1 MGTCPRRAWPLA
13 ALAALV
19 LSACDPGG
27 LDPTDPSNFS
37 SVVFVN
43 GTGTPAVLFECGD
56 SRGHGCH
63 DMSGRLAPGERSEQR
78 VYWGAGSDPWQ
89 VRDTRGRIV
98 GWLLVS
104 TPRRESGAVYDL
116 GDAEPRPRRPTT
128 PRVSPHPD
136 LGGGRNRA

>member
-1 MGTCPRRAWPLA
+1 MGTCPRRVWPA
-13 ALAALV
+13 VALAALV

-43 GTGTPAVLFECGD
+43 DTGSPAVLFECGD
-56 SRGHGCH
+56 SRGRGCH

-78 VYWGAGSDPWQ
+78 VYWGPGSDPWQ
-89 VRDTRGRIV
+89 VRDTRGRIA
-98 GWLLVS
+98 GWLLVR

-116 GDAEPRPRRPTT
+116 GDAEPRPGRPTT
-128 PRVSPHPD
+128 PRVPPHPD